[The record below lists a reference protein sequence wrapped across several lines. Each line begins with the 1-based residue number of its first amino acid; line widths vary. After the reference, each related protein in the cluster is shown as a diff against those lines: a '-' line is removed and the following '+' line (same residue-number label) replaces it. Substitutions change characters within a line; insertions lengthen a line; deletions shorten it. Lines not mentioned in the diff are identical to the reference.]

1 MEKTESEVGELHRRG
16 VAQGKSWGRG
26 GINCPASPWLFLLAD
41 EGDDLPLV
49 LAGSRARGGIGLCL
63 AGFVTGEVVLPGS
76 PLELMPPE
84 CPLGKTSAALP
95 FHKVAVGIA
104 TAAADNKK
112 EIFFPKSIDNFAQ

>member
-1 MEKTESEVGELHRRG
+1 MMTANGRSRGKNESEVGELHRRG

-26 GINCPASPWLFLLAD
+26 GINCPASSWLFLLAD

-76 PLELMPPE
+76 PLDAH
-84 CPLGKTSAALP
+84 AAGMSSRQDVCSP
-95 FHKVAVGIA
+95 S
-104 TAAADNKK
+104 
-112 EIFFPKSIDNFAQ
+112 FP